1 MHKTHFISLWGGWK
15 MHFSWLPIETI
26 VLWRVLTML
35 ISSHPFT
42 LSIYHILDFW
52 CKIRFRIH
60 IIIIQ
65 GQMHPLKKKNH
76 RSFFWRLPLPSVG
89 HCASSCCRRE
99 EERTSHSPPAKSLS
113 CCELQL
119 PFGKS
124 SSVLL
129 VFYAELLM
137 MGHVLCSSVLTLGE
151 RVRAKLLLQ
160 AKLQRRL
167 ALLSVGAGQ
176 QLLNKNF

>member
-1 MHKTHFISLWGGWK
+1 MAQ
-15 MHFSWLPIETI
+15 
-26 VLWRVLTML
+26 VLGTKGLE
-35 ISSHPFT
+35 P
-42 LSIYHILDFW
+42 LS
-52 CKIRFRIH
+52 C
-60 IIIIQ
+60 
-65 GQMHPLKKKNH
+65 
-76 RSFFWRLPLPSVG
+76 LPLVG

-151 RVRAKLLLQ
+151 RVRCQSKIAI
-160 AKLQRRL
+160 
-167 ALLSVGAGQ
+167 AGQ
-176 QLLNKNF
+176 VAEKTRSSECWSGPTVAQQEFLVPSSLAQHTCSEKRQHVT